1 MPEYKDYCRLLRFVT
16 TRRKL
21 SAAVICSAFVAED
34 REILGDNKIIGIS
47 CHTLEQALEAQE
59 AGADYIGVGAIFP
72 TFTGDDFV
80 RVTIDTLKEIAEKI
94 HIPITAIGGIN
105 KNNIRMIF
113 DCNVDSVSLTSAV
126 FSTGDVAASTQ
137 ELKQKFDMILS
148 R

>member
-1 MPEYKDYCRLLRFVT
+1 M
-16 TRRKL
+16 
-21 SAAVICSAFVAED
+21 
-34 REILGDNKIIGIS
+34 
-47 CHTLEQALEAQE
+47 EAQE

-80 RVTIDTLKEIAEKI
+80 RVTIDTLKEISEKI

-113 DCNVDSVSLTSAV
+113 DCNVDSVSLTSAI
-126 FSTGDVAASTQ
+126 FSTGDVAAATQ
-137 ELKQKFDMILS
+137 ELKQKFDIIMS